1 MYTVDEDYSSNEETR
16 NKCMSDCPELHGA
29 RQLSLQRE
37 KMELRIPDL
46 QFDLFS
52 IDVDHTCSK
61 LHTYCEVVHGLEPL
75 VGKLKE
81 ET

>member
-1 MYTVDEDYSSNEETR
+1 MLELECWRASSNHEVR
-16 NKCMSDCPELHGA
+16 WLKVS
-29 RQLSLQRE
+29 R
-37 KMELRIPDL
+37 RIPDL